1 MGSHVSGDREFIFH
15 CSELMVCEEK
25 LVMLYNIMLKITCQ
39 KLLLFSLEVE
49 EKMYPFLLEKN
60 G

>member
-1 MGSHVSGDREFIFH
+1 
-15 CSELMVCEEK
+15 MVCEEK